1 MSPVMKSKAQL
12 NAEIMFRV
20 KYAWRSGLMKE
31 SPLNEFEYFL
41 MRIGLTY
48 YENDVLPLE
57 KKIMAL
63 DREEDKIEK
72 AIQLPKG
79 IA

>member
-1 MSPVMKSKAQL
+1 
-12 NAEIMFRV
+12 MFRV

-31 SPLNEFEYFL
+31 IPLEEFEYFL
-41 MRIGLTY
+41 MRIGLTC
-48 YENDVLPLE
+48 YEKDVLPIE

-63 DREEDKIEK
+63 DREDKIEK